1 MRAISLAAVAAFV
14 IGTVPVMA
22 DYELTILHINDL
34 HSRIEPISRFNST
47 CKPGDDEIGKCFG
60 GVARLKSFLDT
71 RRAELADG
79 NVLTLDAG
87 DQFQGSLFYTS
98 YKGAAAAEFMEAIG
112 FDAMTVGNHEF
123 DDGPETLARF
133 VDSVPFPVLGGN
145 VLAAE
150 DNPLAGRLQD
160 HAVFERGGERI
171 GVISAVSTDTVVTSS
186 PGPGIRFA
194 DEVEELRRAVAD
206 LEKLGVN
213 KIVALTHVGFSRDL
227 ELAAQVAGI
236 DVIVGGD
243 SNTYLSS
250 TDSGAVDSYP
260 VWVEGPDGSMTAIVQ
275 AYAYSKFVGELRIV
289 FDDEGNVV
297 EASGDAHLLDAS
309 VEPDK
314 ELEARIRELAAPL
327 ETLKQRVVGSTS
339 ASIQGDRDVCR
350 VMECEMGNLVADAL
364 LDRARIQGAT
374 IALMNGGGLRAS
386 IDSGEITM
394 AEVLTVLPFQN
405 TMATLRLRGA
415 GLIAALE
422 NGVSQVEE
430 TKGRFPQVAGV
441 RFSWTRSNPALSGR
455 ILEVL
460 VEEDGEWRPIDPD
473 AEYVIAT
480 NDYMLAGGD
489 GYTVFQSDA
498 MDARAFGLGLEEV
511 VVEYLARHPDYA
523 PYVDGRIIEK

>member
-14 IGTVPVMA
+14 LGTLPVKA

-47 CKPGDDEIGKCFG
+47 CKPGDDEEGKCFG
-60 GVARLKSFLDT
+60 GVARLKTFLDT

-123 DDGPETLARF
+123 DDGPETLVRF
-133 VDSVPFPVLGGN
+133 IDSVSFPVLGGN
-145 VLAAE
+145 VLAAN

-160 HAVFERGGERI
+160 HAVFERGGEKI

-194 DEVEELRRAVAD
+194 DEVEQLKEAVAD
-206 LEKLGVN
+206 LESLGVN
-213 KIVALTHVGFSRDL
+213 KIIALTHVGFSRDR

-260 VWVEGPDGSMTAIVQ
+260 VWVEGPDGSRIPVVQ

-289 FDDEGNVV
+289 FDDEGDVV
-297 EASGDAHLLDAS
+297 EATGDTHLLDAS
-309 VEPDK
+309 IAPDK
-314 ELEARIRELAAPL
+314 DLEARIRELAAPL
-327 ETLKQRVVGSTS
+327 DALKQRGRR
-339 ASIQGDRDVCR
+339 ID
-350 VMECEMGNLVADAL
+350 ECLH
-364 LDRARIQGAT
+364 
-374 IALMNGGGLRAS
+374 
-386 IDSGEITM
+386 
-394 AEVLTVLPFQN
+394 
-405 TMATLRLRGA
+405 
-415 GLIAALE
+415 
-422 NGVSQVEE
+422 
-430 TKGRFPQVAGV
+430 
-441 RFSWTRSNPALSGR
+441 SGR
-455 ILEVL
+455 
-460 VEEDGEWRPIDPD
+460 
-473 AEYVIAT
+473 
-480 NDYMLAGGD
+480 
-489 GYTVFQSDA
+489 
-498 MDARAFGLGLEEV
+498 
-511 VVEYLARHPDYA
+511 
-523 PYVDGRIIEK
+523 